1 MLFCTYNIHYGVGRD
16 GRYDVARIA
25 DAVAEADI
33 LCLQEV
39 TRGWALN
46 DYADHTAE
54 IGKRLNRY
62 YRFHGPM
69 EADASTVAT
78 DGTITSRRR
87 SFGNA
92 IVSRWPILWS
102 RGVMLPKTRMTDRF
116 DLQRGYIEAVIAAP
130 SGALRVYCTHLSH
143 VSATQRLPQI
153 DALLKAVGDVEAIG
167 GTWDMTGPETF
178 LFQEPSPSIP
188 VDAIVAG
195 DMNFTPEHPEYPR
208 VVAAGLFDAWRAAG
222 NSEEEVDSF
231 PREGRIDHVFVT
243 SGLLNKV
250 TSARIGYGIPA
261 SDHWPVFVEF
271 AL

>member
-1 MLFCTYNIHYGVGRD
+1 MLFATYNIHYGVGAD

-25 DAVAEADI
+25 DAVADADI

-39 TRGWALN
+39 TRGFPGN
-46 DYADHTAE
+46 HYADHTAE

-69 EADASTVAT
+69 EADASTVAA

-102 RGVMLPKTRMTDRF
+102 RGVMLPKTRSAGTF

-130 SGALRVYCTHLSH
+130 TGPLRVYCTHLSH
-143 VSATQRLPQI
+143 VAPTHRLPQVA
-153 DALLKAVGDVEAIG
+153 ALMEAVERAADTGA
-167 GTWDMTGPETF
+167 TWDATAPRSF
-178 LFQEPSPSIP
+178 LFQEPSLP
-188 VDAIVAG
+188 VPASAIVAG
-195 DMNFTPEHPEYPR
+195 DFNFTPAHPEYPLATARLEDTWR
-208 VVAAGLFDAWRAAG
+208 VAG
-222 NSEEEVDSF
+222 NPEDGVESCPGD
-231 PREGRIDHVFVT
+231 GRIDHVFAT
-243 SGLLNKV
+243 PDLAAKV
-250 TSARIGYGIPA
+250 KRAWIGTGIVA

-271 AL
+271 GL